1 MSAKKKI
8 LLVEDEADLAELV
21 RFNVEREGYDCRSVH
36 NGTEALAEVRRA
48 RPDLIILDRMLPG
61 QSGDE
66 VASKL
71 KRDGDCAAIPVIML
85 TAKAEESDQLVGFAL
100 GVDDYLTKPFS
111 MKVLLARIAAVLRR
125 VGLAESSDTV
135 TIGPVSLDESRHEV
149 RADGTPVTLTTME
162 FRILKTLMVANGR
175 VLDREQLIDA
185 VLGPTVAITDRT
197 IDVHI
202 AAVRKKLGGAAFW
215 VQTIR
220 GIGYAFRE
228 PSS

>member
-1 MSAKKKI
+1 MSAKQRI
-8 LLVEDEADLAELV
+8 LLVEDEVDLAELV
-21 RFNVEREGYDCRSVH
+21 RFNVEREGYDCRCVH

-61 QSGDE
+61 QSGDD
-66 VASKL
+66 VAAKL

-125 VGLAESSDTV
+125 SGFGESAGAV

-149 RADGTPVTLTTME
+149 RANGIPVALTTME

-202 AAVRKKLGGAAFW
+202 AAVRKKLGGAASW

-228 PSS
+228 PS

>member
-8 LLVEDEADLAELV
+8 LLVEDEIDLAELV
-21 RFNVEREGYDCRSVH
+21 RFNVEREGYECRSVQS
-36 NGTEALAEVRRA
+36 GSDALAEVRRA

-66 VASKL
+66 VAGKL
-71 KRDGDCAAIPVIML
+71 HRDAELASIPVIML

-125 VGLAESSDTV
+125 SGLAETSDAITV
-135 TIGPVSLDESRHEV
+135 GPVRLDEDRHEV
-149 RADGTPVTLTTME
+149 RSGGVPVSLTTME

-202 AAVRKKLGGAAFW
+202 AAVRKKLGAAASW

-220 GIGYAFRE
+220 GIGYAFRD
-228 PSS
+228 PI